1 MDTEPIAH
9 EPLAEASTVWDGE
22 PMHGHQA
29 TLVSDDDPDVP
40 FDAGRITMRFRESR
54 QSLLELPWDQ
64 PLARWSGPVIEF
76 VDLPVGASRHTVR
89 FLVTLDG
96 IVALKELPLEIGE
109 GEYEVLRDE
118 MAGVLAD
125 INSLS
130 DGALKAMQRAQDA
143 EETRTA
149 IETELAE
156 KRAAYEKAKADL
168 EGSLAD
174 VSTELEQRTAERT
187 EFCRQIP
194 YEPLQ
199 IYERVRRKH
208 SDAMALVEG
217 TIDRAQNRIGS
228 DLHCSACYMTIT
240 ANDAVRV
247 LARSD
252 VVQCKSCVRILY
264 VP

>member
-1 MDTEPIAH
+1 MEWGRTMSSKTSMEEAIDLLVKVQDMDRVRDRLQRKLDQVPKKLKTHTDAIAAL
-9 EPLAEASTVWDGE
+9 ESRMEELTASARTARAEADRAELEVKSKDE
-22 PMHGHQA
+22 
-29 TLVSDDDPDVP
+29 
-40 FDAGRITMRFRESR
+40 RREGIKR
-54 QSLLELPWDQ
+54 QMNAPKLSN
-64 PLARWSGPVIEF
+64 R
-76 VDLPVGASRHTVR
+76 
-89 FLVTLDG
+89 
-96 IVALKELPLEIGE
+96 
-109 GEYEVLRDE
+109 EYEVLRDE